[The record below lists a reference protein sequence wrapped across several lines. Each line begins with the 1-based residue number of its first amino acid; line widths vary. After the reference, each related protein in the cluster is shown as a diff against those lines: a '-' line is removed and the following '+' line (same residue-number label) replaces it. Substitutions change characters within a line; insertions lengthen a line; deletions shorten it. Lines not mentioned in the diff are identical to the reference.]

1 MSEGPELEDSPLSG
15 PLTSGGRQ
23 VEIQIYR
30 LKGDQAWTLEVVDE
44 YNNSTVW
51 DQTFASDSAALAD
64 AKKAILENSIGAFI
78 GPEDGKPSSDWR

>member
-1 MSEGPELEDSPLSG
+1 MSEEPELEDSPLSG
-15 PLTSGGRQ
+15 PLTSGGRK

-51 DQTFASDSAALAD
+51 DETFTSDSAALAD
-64 AKKAILENSIGAFI
+64 AKKAILENTVGAFI

>member
-1 MSEGPELEDSPLSG
+1 MSEERELEDSTLSG
-15 PLTSGGRQ
+15 PLTSGRRK

-51 DQTFASDSAALAD
+51 DETFTSDSAALAD
-64 AKKAILENSIGAFI
+64 AKKAILENTIGAFI
-78 GPEDGKPSSDWR
+78 GPEDGKPTNDWR